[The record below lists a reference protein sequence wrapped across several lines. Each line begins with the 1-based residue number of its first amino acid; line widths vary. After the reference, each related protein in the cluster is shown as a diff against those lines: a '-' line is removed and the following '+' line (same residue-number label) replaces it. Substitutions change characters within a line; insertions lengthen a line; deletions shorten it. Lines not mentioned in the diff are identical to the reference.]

1 MKKILRILVLLMFFI
16 GVNQVNGQSNP
27 PDQIEMDGITGGG
40 GVGTSTNYDLI
51 GILGQPLGGGLSS
64 STHYR
69 NYQGMIYAFV
79 GAPEQ
84 VEAIVLQS
92 PGDRVSFNGCS
103 LVTNH
108 QPSFLWISA
117 EPFTKYVL
125 QIATSSEDFTRPIAK
140 ATLKGTQSSWT
151 PSSRIWKQILT
162 SSDNNGVPQ
171 HIYWEVIGTRSDKTT
186 EESGVWSF
194 RVAVPQAVAIHSP
207 ENNSVLPS
215 GTAPMFEF
223 NTNCNLKFRL
233 EISPSI
239 DFVDSSKIKG
249 LNYKVKDPN
258 VETLLSK
265 TLSSSLWTAVK
276 KLVGTGK
283 GYFRI
288 KAWDGLNRETI
299 SEVRSFTIQE

>member
-1 MKKILRILVLLMFFI
+1 MKKILLTLFLSFFI
-16 GVNQVNGQSNP
+16 GINQVNGQSNP
-27 PDQIEMDGITGGG
+27 PYRIEMDGITGDGG
-40 GVGTSTNYDLI
+40 FGSSTNYDLI

-69 NYQGMIYAFV
+69 NYQGMIYALI

-84 VEAIVLQS
+84 VEVIVLQS
-92 PGDRVSFNGCS
+92 PGDRASFNGCS

-108 QPSFLWISA
+108 QPPFLWTSA

-125 QIATSSEDFTRPIAK
+125 QIAASSEDFTRPIAK

-162 SSDNNGVPQ
+162 SSDNSGDPQ
-171 HIYWEVIGTRSDKTT
+171 DIYWEVIGTKSDNTT
-186 EESGVWSF
+186 EESGMWSF
-194 RVAVPQAVAIHSP
+194 RVGAPQAVTINSP
-207 ENNSVLPS
+207 SKSSVLSP
-215 GTAPMFEF
+215 GAPPAFDF
-223 NTNCNLKFRL
+223 NTNCNVKFKL
-233 EISPSI
+233 EISPLD

-249 LNYKVKDPN
+249 SNYKVKDPN

-276 KLVGTGK
+276 KLMGTGK

-288 KAWDGLNRETI
+288 KAWDGLNRETV